1 MIAGNRRDMISL
13 RFGLYLVDGPG
24 GTNMKRIRIIG
35 LVLGIVALGA
45 AAFGSSLSMA
55 EPVWSGTGQT
65 GLTTTG
71 LGI

>member
-1 MIAGNRRDMISL
+1 MIAGNRRDMIFL
-13 RFGLYLVDGPG
+13 RLRLYLDDSLG
-24 GTNMKRIRIIG
+24 GIIMTRIGIIG
-35 LVLGIVALGA
+35 LVLGMVALGA
-45 AAFGSSLSMA
+45 AVFGSSLSMA

>member
-1 MIAGNRRDMISL
+1 
-13 RFGLYLVDGPG
+13 
-24 GTNMKRIRIIG
+24 MKRIRIIG
-35 LVLGIVALGA
+35 LVLGIIALGA